1 MSIQNSFPDENVWR
15 PPYTPSWI
23 LLSSRTLGCCHVM
36 AHRHLHPAC
45 PSLDSWCPGGT
56 GPPSRGQHFGEDA
69 LLILSGSASLL
80 DERIPHMASAP
91 IYKSKISKSGP
102 SSGFSPKP
110 QNHRAPASSTGTKR
124 SLFVLSPPISVLP
137 CQVFHHL
144 PIHGASTQNLDII
157 LIPHPAWPTPIT
169 NNNKVPAILSL
180 GTSVFTELLSSQ
192 GYLPGCGDAWGR
204 LAKL

>member
-80 DERIPHMASAP
+80 DELIPHMASAP

-102 SSGFSPKP
+102 SPGFS
-110 QNHRAPASSTGTKR
+110 
-124 SLFVLSPPISVLP
+124 LSPRTTEHLPPQLVPRGVCLFSLLPSRSSPVRFSITFLSMVLP
-137 CQVFHHL
+137 
-144 PIHGASTQNLDII
+144 PRT
-157 LIPHPAWPTPIT
+157 
-169 NNNKVPAILSL
+169 
-180 GTSVFTELLSSQ
+180 
-192 GYLPGCGDAWGR
+192 
-204 LAKL
+204 

>member
-1 MSIQNSFPDENVWR
+1 MSIQNSFPGENVWR
-15 PPYTPSWI
+15 PPYTPSWV

-45 PSLDSWCPGGT
+45 PSLDFWCPGGT
-56 GPPSRGQHFGEDA
+56 GPPSRGQHFGEDV

-124 SLFVLSPPISVLP
+124 SLFVLSPPHLGPPLSGFP
-137 CQVFHHL
+137 SPSYPWCFHPEPGH
-144 PIHGASTQNLDII
+144 H
-157 LIPHPAWPTPIT
+157 PHPSPCLANPHNQQQQSPGNSFSW
-169 NNNKVPAILSL
+169 
-180 GTSVFTELLSSQ
+180 
-192 GYLPGCGDAWGR
+192 YLCVH
-204 LAKL
+204 